1 MISRL
6 IRRLASGFG
15 RSRRHTT
22 SRRRK
27 GSAESQLAKG
37 AARTAKKHL

>member
-1 MISRL
+1 MLRRL
-6 IRRLASGFG
+6 IRSLFG
-15 RSRRHTT
+15 G
-22 SRRRK
+22 SRRRRTSRTTGRH